1 MKIKLPVLIALL
13 LCTFAAMGQN
23 VTLYEQ
29 FNGRYDFT
37 FVGNTLNPTPNN
49 IINNCTILTTSS
61 AVLNLAPGNTVE
73 RAFLYWAGAG
83 TGIDTLKLNG
93 QEIIASRNFDLIANT
108 DGTNRAY
115 FSNFADVTALVL
127 ATGNGNYTVSDFDLN
142 PVIQDAP
149 TIYCSNSTNFGGWAM
164 VIIYKNNSLPL
175 NQLNVYDGLQFV
187 PTSVNITLPSLNVID
202 NIGAKIGFIAWEGDS
217 DLAIDER
224 LKVNGTS
231 LESLPLNP
239 MTNAFNG
246 TNSITGSNTLY
257 NMDLDVYN
265 IQNMIAIGDET
276 AEIAL
281 ESGRDFVMINTI
293 LTKLNSQLPDATV
306 AVNNV
311 VQQCNSNQVQI
322 NYTVFNVNST
332 DVLPAGTAV
341 SVYIDGDFI
350 THFTT
355 TAPLPI
361 GGSQS
366 GSITITLP
374 VGTGADFELLLIAD
388 NLNGVTSVIETDETN
403 NSFMMTVERWLSPP
417 LTAPANLTGCE
428 TSNGS
433 GVGIFDFSGYEQ
445 SLKNEPTDIVTFYN
459 TFEDAQVPTGNITN
473 TTSFL
478 TTSASHV
485 VFVRLQDVNG
495 CFSIASFRLIAVDCS
510 FPDATITAENLVQDC
525 NSRFIELDYTVF
537 NLNSQDILPPGTP
550 IAIYANGEFIEFA
563 ETHLPIP
570 IGGSE
575 ASHISFTIPDAF
587 PLNVEITFVVDD
599 DGTGNGIVVEGDET
613 NNSFAV
619 HVSLWVSPVLQDPED
634 LVVCNEGFGKGTFNF
649 SDYEQLLKTE
659 PTDLVTFHNSLPDAQ
674 NGINDITNTSSFVTD
689 TNLQEVF
696 VRLQDGNGCFSTGS
710 FILRTKL
717 CPPETFNY
725 VTPNGDGI
733 NDSFFVKGLRN
744 IFLNF
749 KMSIYNRWGNLVWT
763 GNHSMPDW
771 DGIANED
778 KVGSQNTTVPAG
790 TYYFVLEL
798 NEPDYPKPIVG
809 WVYVT
814 K

>member
-37 FVGNTLNPTPNN
+37 FIGNTLNPSENN
-49 IINNCTILTTSS
+49 ITPICTIKTFSS
-61 AVLNLAPGNTVE
+61 ATLNLTSADVIE
-73 RAFLYWAGAG
+73 RAYLYWAGSG
-83 TGIDTLKLNG
+83 TGKDTIKLNG
-93 QEIIASRNFDLIANT
+93 QEIIAARNFDLIAQT
-108 DGTNRAY
+108 DATPRAY
-115 FSNFADVTALVL
+115 FSNFADVTAQVQ
-127 ATGNGNYTVSDFDLN
+127 ATGNGSYTVSDFNLTT
-142 PVIQDAP
+142 VIP
-149 TIYCSNSTNFGGWAM
+149 NGSIYCANKTNFGGWAI
-164 VIIYKNNSLPL
+164 VIIYRNDTLPL
-175 NQLNVYDGLQFV
+175 NQLNLYDGLQYV
-187 PTSVNITLPSLNVID
+187 PTFINITLPSLNVID
-202 NIGAKIGFIAWEGDS
+202 NIGAKIGFVAWEGDANIGNS
-217 DLAIDER
+217 ETLS
-224 LKVNGTS
+224 VNGTE
-231 LESLPLNP
+231 LTNAVNP
-239 MTNAFNG
+239 PGNAFNG
-246 TNSITGSNTLY
+246 TNSITGATNLY
-257 NMDLDVYN
+257 NMDLDVYD
-265 IQNMIAIGDET
+265 IQNMINIGDET
-276 AEIAL
+276 ADITL
-281 ESGRDFVMINTI
+281 ESATDFVMINTI

-311 VQQCNSNQVQI
+311 IQQCNSSQVQV

-332 DVLPAGTAV
+332 DVLPTGTAV
-341 SVYIDGDFI
+341 SVYVDGDFI

-366 GSITITLP
+366 GTINITLP
-374 VGTGADFELLLIAD
+374 AGTGADFELLLIAD

-403 NSFMMTVERWLSPP
+403 NSFMMTIERWLSPP
-417 LTAPANLTGCE
+417 LTAPANLTVCE

-433 GVGIFDFSGYEQ
+433 GVGVFDFSGYEQ

-459 TFEDAQVPTGNITN
+459 TFEDAQGPTNTITN
-473 TTSFL
+473 TASFL
-478 TTSASHV
+478 TTSASQIIY
-485 VFVRLQDVNG
+485 VRLQDVNG
-495 CFSIASFRLIAVDCS
+495 CFSIASFRLLAVDCS

-537 NLNSQDILPPGTP
+537 NLNSQDILSPGTP

-575 ASHISFTIPDAF
+575 ASHISFTIPDTF
-587 PLNVEITFVVDD
+587 PLDVEITFLADD
-599 DGTGNGIVVEGDET
+599 DGTGTGIVVESNET

-619 HVSLWVSPVLQDPED
+619 QVSLWVSPVLQDPED
-634 LVVCNEGFGKGTFNF
+634 LVVCNEGFGKGTFDF
-649 SDYEQLLKTE
+649 SDYSQSLKNE
-659 PTDLVTFHNSLPDAQ
+659 ATDVVTFHNSLADAQ
-674 NGINDITNTSSFVTD
+674 NGVDDITNTAAFVTD
-689 TNLQEVF
+689 TNPQEVF
-696 VRLQDGNGCFSTGS
+696 VRLQDENGCFSTGS
-710 FILRTKL
+710 FMLRTKL

-763 GNHSMPDW
+763 GNHNTPDW